1 MVRRY
6 SHKAIVTIQS
16 GQLVKGECRSPVE
29 PTEIEVTGQYFPSNS
44 GQQLKPRMLME
55 RNLSYTVSSLQRYV
69 PVENAKRIRIDSI
82 ALDVDI
88 ICWEPFSDSLCNLCI
103 AMARKGGLT
112 PMWSDREVERWFDY
126 FVDRAGRADIQIIAT
141 CRGRVREACPKEKE
155 TIRIILVTSVALSVM

>member
-16 GQLVKGECRSPVE
+16 GQLVKGEWVAGE

-44 GQQLKPRMLME
+44 GKEFIVHGEFSTKIR
-55 RNLSYTVSSLQRYV
+55 

-88 ICWEPFSDSLCNLCI
+88 ICWEPFQ
-103 AMARKGGLT
+103 T
-112 PMWSDREVERWFDY
+112 H
-126 FVDRAGRADIQIIAT
+126 
-141 CRGRVREACPKEKE
+141 
-155 TIRIILVTSVALSVM
+155 SVIYV